1 MTEATIPLQLSNYY
15 VLSGV
20 IRCMSGLHIGAGNET
35 IEIGGTDRP
44 VIKHPLE
51 GYPYIPGSS
60 LKGKL
65 RALLEIRHAAFDPGS
80 GSGKGGGPSKSQ
92 SGPTGF
98 VGRIFGVSAGDDK
111 ENSLPTALLVRDAIP
126 TSAYRA
132 ELSRRRAEGL
142 AVFEQKSENSINRVT
157 AEANPRT
164 IERVPAG
171 AGFTFEAIYRI
182 FARHGN
188 DDQSR
193 ADFAHVLEALALL
206 QLDTLGGH
214 GSRGYGRVAF
224 ESLKCVD
231 LAGNEVAIKP
241 LMEYLK
247 GGV

>member
-65 RALLEIRHAAFDPGS
+65 RALLEIRHAAFAPN
-80 GSGKGGGPSKSQ
+80 GGPGKSQ

-111 ENSLPTALLVRDAIP
+111 GNQLPTALLVRDAIP
-126 TSAYRA
+126 TSTYRA

-142 AVFEQKSENSINRVT
+142 TVFEQKSENSINRVT

-224 ESLKCVD
+224 ENLKCVD
-231 LAGNEVAIKP
+231 LAGNEVPIKP
-241 LMEYLK
+241 LMDYLK
-247 GGV
+247 GST